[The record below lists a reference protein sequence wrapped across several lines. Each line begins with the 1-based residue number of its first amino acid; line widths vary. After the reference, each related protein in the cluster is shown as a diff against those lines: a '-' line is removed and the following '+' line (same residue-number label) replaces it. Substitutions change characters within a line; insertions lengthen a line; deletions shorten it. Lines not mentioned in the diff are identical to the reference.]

1 MPDEQPDE
9 PVTPAPVPEGALEHD
24 ASPAPDE
31 PAAGQVP
38 TPEAAAHE
46 TPAGDD
52 AGPTQAGVPDDA
64 GAAGVDA
71 GRVAPGPDVPDDAG
85 AAGVDAGPVAPGPD
99 VPDEETLARIAAPA
113 RVRRAPRFGA
123 FIGYGAVLGFV
134 VGVVLAIALDRG
146 DLVAAGEGGGV
157 LPFLGGSNGARLVT
171 GFGLA
176 GVGAIV
182 GAVLA
187 LWADARSRRAAR

>member
-1 MPDEQPDE
+1 M
-9 PVTPAPVPEGALEHD
+9 
-24 ASPAPDE
+24 
-31 PAAGQVP
+31 
-38 TPEAAAHE
+38 
-46 TPAGDD
+46 
-52 AGPTQAGVPDDA
+52 
-64 GAAGVDA
+64 
-71 GRVAPGPDVPDDAG
+71 
-85 AAGVDAGPVAPGPD
+85 
-99 VPDEETLARIAAPA
+99 
-113 RVRRAPRFGA
+113 RRAPRFGA

-157 LPFLGGSNGARLVT
+157 LPFLAGSNGARLVT
-171 GFGLA
+171 GIGLA

>member
-9 PVTPAPVPEGALEHD
+9 PVTPAPVPEDALAHD
-24 ASPAPDE
+24 ASPAARQG
-31 PAAGQVP
+31 PAAGQAP
-38 TPEAAAHE
+38 APDEAAAHE

-52 AGPTQAGVPDDA
+52 GGPTQADVADDA
-64 GAAGVDA
+64 GTAGDAAA
-71 GRVAPGPDVPDDAG
+71 
-85 AAGVDAGPVAPGPD
+85 PVAPGSD

-113 RVRRAPRFGA
+113 LVRRAPRFGA

-157 LPFLGGSNGARLVT
+157 LPFLAGSNGARLVT
-171 GFGLA
+171 GIGLA